1 MGPND
6 KEWRSV
12 MLKKQYIVSLL
23 VVLLSLGFAGSV
35 VAGENDY
42 NNLLGSDEFSFEASE
57 TNKDTAASTH
67 VYDQEKLALVG
78 TEAGDWQYDYS
89 ASSVETK
96 SEQVASNH
104 NSDQSQSSAVG
115 TEAGDWEY
123 SFDSPEN
130 AVCGSC

>member
-1 MGPND
+1 
-6 KEWRSV
+6 

-42 NNLLGSDEFSFEASE
+42 NNILGSDEFSFEASE
-57 TNKDTAASTH
+57 TNKGTAANSH

-78 TEAGDWQYDYS
+78 TERGAEAKEHS
-89 ASSVETK
+89 ASAVETK
-96 SEQVASNH
+96 SEQVASDH
-104 NSDQSQSSAVG
+104 SLDQSQISAVG

-130 AVCGSC
+130 SVCGSC

>member
-1 MGPND
+1 
-6 KEWRSV
+6 

-42 NNLLGSDEFSFEASE
+42 NNILGSDEFSFEASE
-57 TNKDTAASTH
+57 TNKDTAANSH
-67 VYDQEKLALVG
+67 VYDQEKLDLVG

-89 ASSVETK
+89 ADVVGTK
-96 SEQVASNH
+96 SEQVASDH
-104 NSDQSQSSAVG
+104 NSDQSQFSAVG

-130 AVCGSC
+130 SVCGSC

>member
-1 MGPND
+1 
-6 KEWRSV
+6 

-23 VVLLSLGFAGSV
+23 VVLLSLGFVGSV

-42 NNLLGSDEFSFEASE
+42 NTILGSDEFSFEASE
-57 TNKDTAASTH
+57 TNKDMSASSH

-89 ASSVETK
+89 ANVVEPQ
-96 SEQVASNH
+96 SEQVASGR
-104 NSDQSQSSAVG
+104 NSDQSQFSSVG

-130 AVCGSC
+130 AICGSC

>member
-1 MGPND
+1 
-6 KEWRSV
+6 

-42 NNLLGSDEFSFEASE
+42 NNILGSDEFSFEASE
-57 TNKDTAASTH
+57 TNKDTAVNSH

-78 TEAGDWQYDYS
+78 TEAGDWQYDHS
-89 ASSVETK
+89 ASAVETK
-96 SEQVASNH
+96 SEQVASDH
-104 NSDQSQSSAVG
+104 NSDQSQFSAVG

-130 AVCGSC
+130 SVCGSC